1 MRGKFFKLLLP
12 CLLLGAMLCS
22 MLPTA
27 VFASG
32 TEGSLSTV
40 YLDGTNGLDTN
51 DGTSAGTAVQ
61 TFDEAKRLLNTT
73 DGTIYISGQVNITG
87 AENWDLTGYTNA
99 MVKRDAGFSNISLI
113 KVISGGSLTLSNI
126 TIDGNKEGIDPEAG
140 TSPLIEVSGGS
151 LTMNDGAILQNNIGG
166 YCGGVALSSTGSS
179 FTMNGGKITDNDAT
193 GNAGGVYLAQ
203 GSFIMYGGEIS
214 NNTAA
219 GNGGGIYTAP
229 GPAGYI
235 ASFDINGGI
244 ITGNTA
250 ASGSAIYHSA
260 KCQINIGTPTISG
273 SIYLNSTTRSLN
285 ITTALASGL
294 TVQSKSPA
302 ENVVVAKGLD
312 YTLTE
317 SDRSKFSYDGGGWYF
332 WLDTDNNSIYLA
344 ENEPSITYN
353 VTFSGDNA
361 TVYIDGSPV
370 TTGEVTRS
378 GSLTFSVTPAGGYKI
393 MSVTASNGTI
403 TDNGGGSYTL
413 SEVTEDATVTVNSVL
428 TSVYNITFE
437 ASNAAVYVDS
447 SPVSAAL
454 TGADSSLTFTVT
466 PDSGYRILS
475 VTSDSGAI
483 TDNGGGSYTVSGVSG
498 DATVTVLTA
507 DADADLTI
515 YTAEELFAFAADVNS
530 GNDYSGR
537 VVRLG
542 ADIDLK
548 NAPWTPIGYYT
559 PYDPETYT
567 PGHSNYFRG
576 IFDGGGYTVS
586 GIMINN
592 PSGYEQGFFGVIWN
606 ATIKNLTVDGRI
618 TGGFSST
625 GGIAGTAG
633 SSDIINCIN
642 NAAVSGE
649 RKVGGIAGAMTG
661 YLNYGI
667 YGCTNNGDIYG
678 TKDAIGGI
686 AGFANRIVNCAN
698 HGAVSGGKD
707 IFEDNSTGGI
717 MGGTS
722 NAGGTFLIDRCCN
735 SGTVTGSAMYC
746 GGISGRVLYTTISNC
761 YNTGTVKN
769 ICNSGSA
776 KDPSCAGG
784 IVARLYFQSD
794 TACTVENCYN
804 TGSVQHTGL
813 GPGIAEDICARSDS
827 GILTNNYTHTATFSA
842 ADLGSAYVEDSTS
855 INNGYP
861 VLAWQVAA
869 PAIYRVTFDTADTVT
884 VTDSESQTIDN
895 SGTPGT
901 YTLAAGTYSYS
912 TSGGAKGSF
921 NVIDNNLII
930 KLTANAVFDTVPPG
944 ASVTL
949 QNSGG
954 QTIANNGTEGS
965 YSDIPNDTYTYTVTM
980 DGYTTVSGSL
990 LIAGIDRDMAVT
1002 MADSSLVYNVTI
1014 DSSITNGT
1022 VAVNPSGGTAGT
1034 EVTVS
1039 ITPNEGKQLVE
1050 GSLRYTTDIPNSGWT
1065 AITQSEGVY
1074 SFVIPTGNVTVTAQF
1089 EKIPTELFSITK
1101 TPITDP
1107 IWAIFTDVSEAM
1119 EGDVVT
1125 VTIADTTVVAWATG
1139 IIVTGDISGQTYE
1152 FTTITASAD
1161 DTVDTNKAGVYQFIM
1176 PGEPVTVSFTPQYSL
1191 LKVYLQIGNNAKT
1204 LVHAYTRA
1212 EMEAMAETNTEPVYY
1227 SMWNREP
1234 QIFMGKAVSY
1244 VTLEQLAASAAA
1256 YNSAV
1261 RFNDADCILKAKS
1274 VDGWTFNRDWTY
1286 LMDTVRSYYHT
1297 LGDQYLAEENRTGQN
1312 SAVPVVLAITGWG
1325 GEKTYVDNQPYDTLN
1340 AYRLWYG
1347 LSAEQYDD
1355 GGLPTSGELDDRST
1369 ANDMAKWV
1377 NEITFVVPQTY
1388 SVTADDAV
1396 SGGSIS
1402 ADPAV
1407 CKAGTTVT
1415 VTVTPDEGQQFLS
1428 GTLKYT
1434 IDGGT
1439 TYRITPTEGTYSFTM
1454 PESNVTITAGFTDI
1468 GAPNYNVTIDN
1479 TITGGTISVDT
1490 GTGPAGTEV
1499 IISITPEADKRLL
1512 RGSLKYTVEGGG
1524 DYTVTSSGGV
1534 YSFVLPSGDVT
1545 LTGRF
1550 EEIPDAVYTV
1560 TPQPDNAYSIGSTM
1574 EGIPTMT
1581 VKEGVSGFKLFK
1593 VNITPV
1599 TPHSGMETVVFI
1611 HMRDGVQLEYVA
1623 VAADFDRSNHASAGF
1638 NVQEGDVIQV
1648 LVVEEML
1655 NEPGFIP
1662 IIFM

>member
-1 MRGKFFKLLLP
+1 MPGKFFKLLLP
-12 CLLLGAMLCS
+12 CLLLAAMLCN

-32 TEGSLSTV
+32 EEGSLSTV
-40 YLDGTNGLDTN
+40 YLNGASGLDTN
-51 DGTSAGTAVQ
+51 DGATAGTAVQ
-61 TFDEAKRLLNTT
+61 TFAEAKRLLSAT
-73 DGTIYISGQVNITG
+73 DGTIYITGQVTITG
-87 AENWDLTGYTNA
+87 EESWDLTGYTNTT
-99 MVKRDAGFSNISLI
+99 VKRYSEVTNNFFIARIN
-113 KVISGGSLTLSNI
+113 SGASLTLSNI
-126 TIDGNKEGIDPEAG
+126 TIDGCNIS
-140 TSPLIEVSGGS
+140 TNRPLIRIDGN
-151 LTMNDGAILQNNIGG
+151 LTMNNGAILQNE
-166 YCGGVALSSTGSS
+166 LSSAAGGALGLTNTNAV
-179 FTMNGGKITDNDAT
+179 FTMNGGKITGNTAAT
-193 GNAGGVYLAQ
+193 TGGGITATAGT
-203 GSFIMYGGEIS
+203 IIINGGEIS
-214 NNTAA
+214 NNTA
-219 GNGGGIYTAP
+219 GTSGGGIWVSSTATLLE
-229 GPAGYI
+229 
-235 ASFDINGGI
+235 INGGT

-250 ASGSAIYHSA
+250 ASGGAGVYSALDPTT
-260 KCQINIGTPTISG
+260 IGTPAIADT
-273 SIYLNSTTRSLN
+273 IYLWNYLN
-285 ITTALASGL
+285 LKTGL
-294 TVQSKSPA
+294 IDNLTIQYNTPA
-302 ENVVVAKGLD
+302 ENVVVAKGYGGYL
-312 YTLTE
+312 LTE
-317 SDRSKFSYDGGGWYF
+317 SDRSKFSYDGSGWYF
-332 WLDTDNNSIYLA
+332 GLNTDNNSIYLT
-344 ENEPSITYN
+344 ENNPVASYN

-361 TVYIDGSPV
+361 TVYVDGSPV
-370 TTGEVTRS
+370 TTGEVTGS
-378 GSLTFSVTPAGGYKI
+378 GSLTFTVNPADGYKI
-393 MSVTASNGTI
+393 LSVATSNGTI
-403 TDNGGGSYTL
+403 TGNGGGSYTL
-413 SEVTEDATVTVNSVL
+413 CDVTEDATVTVNSIL
-428 TSVYNITFE
+428 TSIYSVTFE
-437 ASNAAVYVDS
+437 AVNAVVYVDG

-454 TGADSSLTFTVT
+454 TGADSSLTFTAT
-466 PDSGYRILS
+466 PDSLYQILS
-475 VTSDSGAI
+475 VTAGSGAI
-483 TDNGGGSYTVSGVSG
+483 TDNGSGSYTVSGLSG

-530 GNDYSGR
+530 GNDYSGKL
-537 VVRLG
+537 VRLG

-548 NAPWTPIGYYT
+548 NAPWTPIGCFVPSGD
-559 PYDPETYT
+559 PYI
-567 PGHSNYFRG
+567 PGDSNYFRG
-576 IFDGGGYTVS
+576 TFDGGGHTVS

-592 PSGYEQGFFGVIWN
+592 TSGHGQGFFGIIGN
-606 ATIKNLTVDGRI
+606 ATIKNLTVAGSI
-618 TGGFSST
+618 TGGVYDI
-625 GGIAGTAG
+625 GGIAGNAAD
-633 SSDIINCIN
+633 SDIINCIN
-642 NAAVSGE
+642 NAAVSGQ

-678 TKDAIGGI
+678 TEDAIGGI
-686 AGFANRIVNCAN
+686 AGFAYRIVNCAN
-698 HGAVSGGKD
+698 HGAVSGGED
-707 IFEDNSTGGI
+707 IFEANSTGGI

-722 NAGGTFLIDRCCN
+722 NAGGPFLIDRCYN

-746 GGISGRVLYTTISNC
+746 GGISGLVLYTTISNC
-761 YNTGTVKN
+761 YNTGTINN

-784 IVARLYFQSD
+784 IVARLKLQSD
-794 TACTVENCYN
+794 IVCTVENCYN

-813 GPGIAEDICARSDS
+813 GPGTAEDICALSDA
-827 GILTNNYTHTATFSA
+827 GNILNNNYGSTATFSA

-861 VLAWQVAA
+861 VLAWQVAV

-884 VTDSESQTIDN
+884 VTGSESQTIDN
-895 SGTPGT
+895 SGTPGVYNLT
-901 YTLAAGTYSYS
+901 PGTYRYT

-921 NVIDNNLII
+921 YVTGGNLII
-930 KLTANAVFDTVPPG
+930 KLSANAVFSTVPPG

-954 QTIANNGTEGS
+954 QTVANNGTEGI
-965 YSDIPNDTYTYTVTM
+965 YSALPNDTYTYTVTI

-990 LIAGIDRDMAVT
+990 IIAGIDRNMTVT
-1002 MADSSLVYNVTI
+1002 MADSSIVYSVTI

-1022 VAVNPSGGTAGT
+1022 VAVNPTGGTAGT

-1107 IWAIFTDVSEAM
+1107 VWAIFTSVSEAM

-1176 PGEPVTVSFTPQYSL
+1176 PNEPVTVSFTQQYSL

-1212 EMEAMAETNTEPVYY
+1212 EMEALAAGNTTPVYY
-1227 SMWNREP
+1227 SMWNKEP

-1244 VTLEQLAASAAA
+1244 VTIEQLAASAATF
-1256 YNSAV
+1256 NSAV

-1286 LMDTVRSYYHT
+1286 LMDTVRSYYYA
-1297 LGDQYLAEENRTGQN
+1297 LGDQYLAEENRTGEN
-1312 SAVPVVLAITGWG
+1312 SAVPVVLSITGWG

-1355 GGLPTSGELDDRST
+1355 GGLPTSGELDARCT

-1388 SVTADDAV
+1388 SVTVDDAV

-1402 ADPAV
+1402 ADPAN
-1407 CKAGTTVT
+1407 CKAGTTVE
-1415 VTVTPDEGQQFLS
+1415 VTVTPDAGQQFLS

-1434 IDGGT
+1434 IDGGV
-1439 TYRITPTEGTYSFTM
+1439 TYKRITATEGIYRFTM
-1454 PESNVTITAGFTDI
+1454 PEGNVTITAGFTDI
-1468 GAPNYNVTIDN
+1468 SAPNYNVTIDG
-1479 TITGGTISVDT
+1479 TITGGSISVDVE
-1490 GTGPAGTEV
+1490 TGPAGTEV
-1499 IISITPEADKRLL
+1499 IISITPEENKRLL
-1512 RGSLKYTVEGGG
+1512 RGSLKYTAEGGG
-1524 DYTVTSSGGV
+1524 DYDITSSGGV
-1534 YSFVLPSGDVT
+1534 YSFVLPAANVT
-1545 LTGRF
+1545 VTGQF

-1560 TPQPDNAYSIGSTM
+1560 TPQPGSAYTIGSTT

-1581 VKEGVSGFKLFK
+1581 VKEGISGFKLFK

-1623 VAADFDRSNHASAGF
+1623 VAADFDTVNHASAGF